1 MYSDNGWN
9 DHNGG
14 PGVQRFVRGSGI
26 GNNNPSGHGGA
37 SGYEVGGVAA
47 AGAYSAVA
55 ATSQQLPQTTAF
67 YPPAPSRFTP
77 MDFELFINSNRDPT
91 DEMRRSQEYYYWY
104 HSKQPRDPRAPPP
117 LPSLEVQEALSSME
131 TPWEDTSDMPSVAA
145 VRVGPTGGLGRKVGG
160 KNLALDA
167 KDLCETQEAQAINP
181 YGHSLITENNMM
193 SPSTQFF
200 AAYAPTPLAMATP
213 STLRAYAHG
222 DLPMPSSSNR
232 GNYESQM
239 PGGATYISGAGPTAK
254 SIASQQYYTQ
264 EPMNT
269 FAIYD
274 TGMDAGANFYDAT
287 QGSSSNGLG
296 VGHGNAYQLME
307 TIGDVDPTMLYS
319 RPDMESGFQGR
330 GAGRGGSRRYNN
342 NNNNNNNNAGGNVSG
357 GRVGR
362 GNYRSGRGAGGMSG
376 MESGNGPNSHRFT
389 GSEKLRAFRHDVAE
403 QKTSHWRLED
413 LKDYAVEFAKDQEG
427 SRFIQSAVDS
437 TTPEALD
444 DLFREIFNAPLE
456 LVTDIFGNYVLQK
469 LLDKGNPSQLT
480 FAAERMCGHVVE
492 LTMQTYGCR
501 VIQKCIEVMPQA
513 GLDII
518 LAELK
523 DNVAKCIQDQNGNHV
538 IQKCVEVIPHQCG
551 FIISAFS
558 GRVMELATHA
568 YGCRV
573 IQCIMQH
580 CPEQEDIIFNELL
593 KSIDVLAKDQ
603 YGNYVIQHVLQHVKD
618 ESKIECVYAA
628 LKPKFFYLSKQK
640 FASNVMEKLYA
651 RSSPA
656 NRMAIVEMMCADF
669 PTKVDLVEIVS
680 FKRSTTKTAAVV
692 NAEEG
697 TWPPTRNNA
706 DGTVKEVKEKN
717 REAKD
722 AAMGIIEE
730 AVSVGLGQPSMLCLM
745 MCDQYANYVVQR
757 VLDASE
763 VDQFVKL
770 VDNIEKYILPIRTY
784 TYGRPIVQRLSR
796 RKLVLAPGDEAGDAG
811 NNNTSSHTHNEGR
824 ANHEGRGHHNEGRGN
839 HNEGRANHEGRGHHN
854 EGRGHHNEGRGHHN
868 EGRGNHHRR

>member
-1 MYSDNGWN
+1 MYSEQNWGDSHAG
-9 DHNGG
+9 
-14 PGVQRFVRGSGI
+14 QRFGRG
-26 GNNNPSGHGGA
+26 GGA
-37 SGYEVGGVAA
+37 SGVAGGTPAPRSGAGGYEVASATATGG
-47 AGAYSAVA
+47 YSAVA
-55 ATSQQLPQTTAF
+55 AARQPAQQMTAF
-67 YPPAPSRFTP
+67 YPPASSRFTP

-117 LPSLEVQEALSSME
+117 LPSIEVQEALSNME
-131 TPWEDTSDMPSVAA
+131 TPWEDVSAMPTTTAT
-145 VRVGPTGGLGRKVGG
+145 RGGPGVGAMGRKMGA
-160 KNLALDA
+160 KSLALDA
-167 KDLCETQEAQAINP
+167 KDLRETQEAQAINP
-181 YGHSLITENNMM
+181 YGHSLIAESNMM
-193 SPSTQFF
+193 SPGTQFF

-222 DLPMPSSSNR
+222 QLPMPASSNR
-232 GNYESQM
+232 GGYEHEM
-239 PGGATYISGAGPTAK
+239 VGSGAYGRGTGAAAK

-269 FAIYD
+269 FGLYD
-274 TGMDAGANFYDAT
+274 TGVEGAANYYDAT
-287 QGSSSNGLG
+287 QGTSSSNGLAAG
-296 VGHGNAYQLME
+296 RGNAYQLME
-307 TIGDVDPTMLYS
+307 GMPEVDSAMLYS
-319 RPDMESGFQGR
+319 QPEVGSGGSGGFQGR
-330 GAGRGGSRRYNN
+330 GAAARGGNRRFNNANGAASGPGGSGGRGG
-342 NNNNNNNNAGGNVSG
+342 
-357 GRVGR
+357 GR
-362 GNYRSGRGAGGMSG
+362 GGYRAGRGGAGGMG
-376 MESGNGPNSHRFT
+376 MEGGNGPNSHRFV
-389 GSEKLRAFRHDVAE
+389 GSEKLRMFRHDIAE
-403 QKTSHWRLED
+403 QKQSQWRIED
-413 LKDYAVEFAKDQEG
+413 LNGYALEFAKDQEG

-437 TTPEALD
+437 ASAESLD
-444 DLFREIFNAPLE
+444 HLFHEIFEAPLE

-469 LLDKGNPSQLT
+469 LLDKGNTAQLT
-480 FAAERMCGHVVE
+480 FAAERLCGHVVE

-501 VIQKCIEVMPQA
+501 VIQKCIEVMPPA

-580 CPEQEDIIFNELL
+580 CPEQEDTIFAELL
-593 KSIDVLAKDQ
+593 KAVDVLAKDQ
-603 YGNYVIQHVLQHVKD
+603 YGNYVIQHVLQNVKD
-618 ESKIECVYAA
+618 ESKIERVYAA
-628 LKPKFFYLSKQK
+628 LKSKFFFLSKQK

-651 RSSPA
+651 RSKPA
-656 NRMAIVEMMCADF
+656 HRMAIVEMMCSDF
-669 PTKVDLVEIVS
+669 PIKADPVEVVT
-680 FKRSTTKTAAVV
+680 FKRSPTRTAAMV

-730 AVSVGLGQPSMLCLM
+730 AASVGLGQPSMLCLM
-745 MCDQYANYVVQR
+745 MSDQYANYVVQR

-796 RKLVLAPGDEAGDAG
+796 RKLVLAPGDESTEQASGHMNSH
-811 NNNTSSHTHNEGR
+811 NNHSDGR
-824 ANHEGRGHHNEGRGN
+824 M
-839 HNEGRANHEGRGHHN
+839 
-854 EGRGHHNEGRGHHN
+854 
-868 EGRGNHHRR
+868 NHHRR

>member
-1 MYSDNGWN
+1 MYSEQNWN
-9 DHNGG
+9 NH
-14 PGVQRFVRGSGI
+14 
-26 GNNNPSGHGGA
+26 H
-37 SGYEVGGVAA
+37 AA
-47 AGAYSAVA
+47 AGAQRFTRGGAIGNTNPNGHGGGCGYEVVSAAAAGGYSTVPA
-55 ATSQQLPQTTAF
+55 AHQKSPQPTGF
-67 YPPAPSRFTP
+67 YPPTSSRFTP

-91 DEMRRSQEYYYWY
+91 DEMRRSHEYYYWY
-104 HSKQPRDPRAPPP
+104 HSKQPHDLRAPAP
-117 LPSLEVQEALSSME
+117 LPSLDVQETLTNME
-131 TPWEDTSDMPSVAA
+131 TPWEEVSTMPSATVARA
-145 VRVGPTGGLGRKVGG
+145 GAAGGLGRKMGG

-167 KDLCETQEAQAINP
+167 KDLCETQEVQAINP
-181 YGHSLITENNMM
+181 YGHSLITESNMM

-222 DLPMPSSSNR
+222 HLPMPSSNNC
-232 GNYESQM
+232 GTYESEVA
-239 PGGATYISGAGPTAK
+239 GGATYGRGGPTAK

-264 EPMNT
+264 EPMST
-269 FAIYD
+269 FGLYS
-274 TGMDAGANFYDAT
+274 TGVEAGSNYYDAT

-296 VGHGNAYQLME
+296 ADHSNAYQLME
-307 TIGDVDPTMLYS
+307 GMGELDPAMVYTQ
-319 RPDMESGFQGR
+319 PGTDSGFQSR
-330 GAGRGGSRRYNN
+330 GPSRGGNRRYNN
-342 NNNNNNNNAGGNVSG
+342 SG
-357 GRVGR
+357 GGGRRVGR
-362 GNYRSGRGAGGMSG
+362 GNYRGGRSAGGMG
-376 MESGNGPNSHRFT
+376 NMEGGSGPNSHRFV
-389 GSEKLRAFRHDVAE
+389 GSEKLHMFRHDVAE
-403 QKTSHWRLED
+403 QKTSQWRLED
-413 LKDYAVEFAKDQEG
+413 LNGYAVEFAKDQEG

-437 TTPEALD
+437 ASPESLD
-444 DLFREIFNAPLE
+444 ILFHEIFEAPLE

-469 LLDKGNPSQLT
+469 LLDKGNTPQLT

-501 VIQKCIEVMPQA
+501 VIQKCIEVMPPA

-538 IQKCVEVIPHQCG
+538 IQKCVEVIPQQCG

-580 CPEQEDIIFNELL
+580 CPEQEDTIFNELL
-593 KSIDVLAKDQ
+593 KAVDVLAKDQ
-603 YGNYVIQHVLQHVKD
+603 YGNYVIQHVLQNVKD
-618 ESKIECVYAA
+618 ENKIESVYAA

-651 RSSPA
+651 RSSPE

-669 PTKVDLVEIVS
+669 PAKADHVEIVA
-680 FKRSTTKTAAVV
+680 FKRSTTKTAAIVS
-692 NAEEG
+692 AEEG

-745 MCDQYANYVVQR
+745 MSDQYANYVVQR

-796 RKLVLAPGDEAGDAG
+796 RKLVLAPGDEAGEAG
-811 NNNTSSHTHNEGR
+811 NNSVN
-824 ANHEGRGHHNEGRGN
+824 NHN
-839 HNEGRANHEGRGHHN
+839 HNEGRINY
-854 EGRGHHNEGRGHHN
+854 
-868 EGRGNHHRR
+868 HRR

>member
-1 MYSDNGWN
+1 MYSEQSWS
-9 DHNGG
+9 DHHGAS
-14 PGVQRFVRGSGI
+14 GVQRFARGGGGI
-26 GNNNPSGHGGA
+26 GNSNPSGRGGGGGYDMGGA
-37 SGYEVGGVAA
+37 AAAGGYGPVAA
-47 AGAYSAVA
+47 ARQRS
-55 ATSQQLPQTTAF
+55 PQTTAF
-67 YPPAPSRFTP
+67 YPPASSRFTP

-117 LPSLEVQEALSSME
+117 LPSLEVQEALTNME
-131 TPWEDTSDMPSVAA
+131 TPWEDVRAMPSASVARA
-145 VRVGPTGGLGRKVGG
+145 GAAGGLGRKMGG
-160 KNLALDA
+160 KSLALDA

-181 YGHSLITENNMM
+181 YGHSLITESNMM

-222 DLPMPSSSNR
+222 HLPMPPTSNHGNCDSDMAGGVTYGR
-232 GNYESQM
+232 G
-239 PGGATYISGAGPTAK
+239 PGTTAK

-269 FAIYD
+269 FELYNTGLEAGPNYYD
-274 TGMDAGANFYDAT
+274 TT
-287 QGSSSNGLG
+287 QRSSNGNGLG
-296 VGHGNAYQLME
+296 AGHGNAYQLME
-307 TIGDVDPTMLYS
+307 GMAEVNPGMVYRQPEADG
-319 RPDMESGFQGR
+319 GFQSR
-330 GAGRGGSRRYNN
+330 GAGRGGNRRYNG
-342 NNNNNNNNAGGNVSG
+342 NAGGGAAAGRAGRNGFRG
-357 GRVGR
+357 GRG
-362 GNYRSGRGAGGMSG
+362 GGAMGVTDGA
-376 MESGNGPNSHRFT
+376 NGHSSHRFV
-389 GSEKLRAFRHDVAE
+389 GSEKLRMFRHAVAE
-403 QKTSHWRLED
+403 QKTSQWRLED
-413 LKDYAVEFAKDQEG
+413 INGYAVEFARDQEG

-437 TTPEALD
+437 ASAESLD
-444 DLFREIFNAPLE
+444 ILFHEIFESPLE

-469 LLDKGNPSQLT
+469 LLDKGTPPQLI

-501 VIQKCIEVMPQA
+501 VIQKCIEVMPPA
-513 GLDII
+513 GLEIL

-580 CPEQEDIIFNELL
+580 CPEQEDTIFHELL
-593 KSIDVLAKDQ
+593 KAVDVLAKDQ

-618 ESKIECVYAA
+618 ESKIEYVYEA

-651 RSSPA
+651 RSNPA

-669 PTKVDLVEIVS
+669 PSKADPVEIVA
-680 FKRSTTKTAAVV
+680 FKRSATKTAAIV

-697 TWPPTRNNA
+697 TWPPPRNNA

-730 AVSVGLGQPSMLCLM
+730 VVSVGLGQPSMLCLM
-745 MCDQYANYVVQR
+745 MSDQYANYVVQR

-796 RKLVLAPGDEAGDAG
+796 RKLVLAPGDEAGEG
-811 NNNTSSHTHNEGR
+811 GSSSMN
-824 ANHEGRGHHNEGRGN
+824 GHN
-839 HNEGRANHEGRGHHN
+839 HNEGRS
-854 EGRGHHNEGRGHHN
+854 
-868 EGRGNHHRR
+868 NHHRR

>member
-1 MYSDNGWN
+1 MYSEQSWS
-9 DHNGG
+9 DHHGASG
-14 PGVQRFVRGSGI
+14 AQRFTRGGGI
-26 GNNNPSGHGGA
+26 GNNHPSGRGGGG
-37 SGYEVGGVAA
+37 GYEMGSAAAAGGYGTVAA
-47 AGAYSAVA
+47 ARQRS
-55 ATSQQLPQTTAF
+55 PQTTAF
-67 YPPAPSRFTP
+67 YPPVSSRFTP

-117 LPSLEVQEALSSME
+117 LPSLEVQEALSNME
-131 TPWEDTSDMPSVAA
+131 TPWEDVGTMPSASVARA
-145 VRVGPTGGLGRKVGG
+145 GGAGGLGRKMGG
-160 KNLALDA
+160 KSLALDA

-181 YGHSLITENNMM
+181 YGHSLITESNMM

-222 DLPMPSSSNR
+222 HLPMPPTSNR
-232 GNYESQM
+232 GNYESEM
-239 PGGATYISGAGPTAK
+239 GGGVTYGRGAGPTAK

-264 EPMNT
+264 EPIST
-269 FAIYD
+269 FELYN
-274 TGMDAGANFYDAT
+274 AGLEVGSNYYDAT
-287 QGSSSNGLG
+287 QGSSSSNGLG
-296 VGHGNAYQLME
+296 AGHGNAYQLME
-307 TIGDVDPTMLYS
+307 GMAEVNPAMVYS
-319 RPDMESGFQGR
+319 QPEPDGSFQSR
-330 GAGRGGSRRYNN
+330 GAGRGGNRRYNSS
-342 NNNNNNNNAGGNVSG
+342 AGGGAPG

-362 GNYRSGRGAGGMSG
+362 NSYRGGRGGGGMGG
-376 MESGNGPNSHRFT
+376 MDGGNGPGSHRFV
-389 GSEKLRAFRHDVAE
+389 GSEKLRMFRHDVAE
-403 QKTSHWRLED
+403 QKTSQWRLED
-413 LKDYAVEFAKDQEG
+413 LSGYAVEFAKDQEG

-437 TTPEALD
+437 ASPESVD
-444 DLFREIFNAPLE
+444 ILFHEIFDAPLE

-469 LLDKGNPSQLT
+469 LLDKGNAPQLI

-501 VIQKCIEVMPQA
+501 VIQKCIEVMPPA
-513 GLDII
+513 GLEII

-580 CPEQEDIIFNELL
+580 CPEQEDTIFNELL
-593 KSIDVLAKDQ
+593 KAVDVLAKDQ

-618 ESKIECVYAA
+618 ENKIECVYAA

-651 RSSPA
+651 RSNPS

-669 PTKVDLVEIVS
+669 PSKADPVEIVA
-680 FKRSTTKTAAVV
+680 FKRSATKTAATV

-697 TWPPTRNNA
+697 TWPPPRSNA

-745 MCDQYANYVVQR
+745 MSDQYANYVVQR

-796 RKLVLAPGDEAGDAG
+796 RKLVLAPGDEAGEGG
-811 NNNTSSHTHNEGR
+811 NNSMNSH
-824 ANHEGRGHHNEGRGN
+824 N
-839 HNEGRANHEGRGHHN
+839 HNEGRV
-854 EGRGHHNEGRGHHN
+854 
-868 EGRGNHHRR
+868 NHHRR

>member
-1 MYSDNGWN
+1 MYSEQSWN
-9 DHNGG
+9 DHHSVSGT
-14 PGVQRFVRGSGI
+14 QRFTRGGGI
-26 GNNNPSGHGGA
+26 GSINPSGRGGA
-37 SGYEVGGVAA
+37 GGYDVGSAAAAGGYNSVAA
-47 AGAYSAVA
+47 ARQQSPQP
-55 ATSQQLPQTTAF
+55 TSF
-67 YPPAPSRFTP
+67 YPPVTSRFTP

-104 HSKQPRDPRAPPP
+104 HSKQPRDPRVPQP
-117 LPSLEVQEALSSME
+117 LPSLEVQETFTTME
-131 TPWEDTSDMPSVAA
+131 TPWEDVSAMPSSTA
-145 VRVGPTGGLGRKVGG
+145 VRAGTASGLGRKMGG
-160 KNLALDA
+160 KSLALDA

-181 YGHSLITENNMM
+181 YGHSLITESNMM

-222 DLPMPSSSNR
+222 HLPMPSSGNR
-232 GNYESQM
+232 GSYEGEM
-239 PGGATYISGAGPTAK
+239 AGGVTYGRGTAPAAK

-264 EPMNT
+264 EPMNA
-269 FAIYD
+269 FGLYN
-274 TGMDAGANFYDAT
+274 TGVDPGSNYYDAT

-296 VGHGNAYQLME
+296 AGHGNPYQLME
-307 TIGDVDPTMLYS
+307 GMGEVDPTMLYS
-319 RPDMESGFQGR
+319 QPGTDCGFQSR
-330 GAGRGGSRRYNN
+330 GTGRGGNRRYNN
-342 NNNNNNNNAGGNVSG
+342 NSAGGGVGG

-362 GNYRSGRGAGGMSG
+362 NNYRGGRGAGGMGS
-376 MESGNGPNSHRFT
+376 MESGSGPNSHRFV
-389 GSEKLRAFRHDVAE
+389 GSEKLRMFRHDVAE
-403 QKTSHWRLED
+403 QKTSQWRLDD
-413 LKDYAVEFAKDQEG
+413 LKGYAVEFAKDQEG
-427 SRFIQSAVDS
+427 SRFIQSAVDTAS
-437 TTPEALD
+437 PESLD
-444 DLFREIFNAPLE
+444 VLFHEIFESPLE

-469 LLDKGNPSQLT
+469 LLDKGNTPQLT

-501 VIQKCIEVMPQA
+501 VIQKCIEVMPSA

-538 IQKCVEVIPHQCG
+538 IQKCVEVIPQRCG

-580 CPEQEDIIFNELL
+580 CPEQEDTIFNELL
-593 KSIDVLAKDQ
+593 KAVDVLAKDQ
-603 YGNYVIQHVLQHVKD
+603 YGNYVIQHVLQNVKD
-618 ESKIECVYAA
+618 ESKIESVYAA

-656 NRMAIVEMMCADF
+656 NRMEIVEMMCADF
-669 PTKVDLVEIVS
+669 PSKADHVEIVA
-680 FKRSTTKTAAVV
+680 FKRSATKTAAIV

-697 TWPPTRNNA
+697 TWPPTRSNA

-730 AVSVGLGQPSMLCLM
+730 VVSVGLGQPSMLCLM
-745 MCDQYANYVVQR
+745 MSDQYANYVVQR

-796 RKLVLAPGDEAGDAG
+796 RKLVLAPGDEAGEAG
-811 NNNTSSHTHNEGR
+811 STSMSSH
-824 ANHEGRGHHNEGRGN
+824 N
-839 HNEGRANHEGRGHHN
+839 HNEGRANHNEGRSNHN
-854 EGRGHHNEGRGHHN
+854 EGRA
-868 EGRGNHHRR
+868 NHHRR